1 MGSDHGHDHG
11 SCSHDHGKDHSHS
24 HGDEHGTCSHDHAHD
39 HAHGGH
45 GDDHGHHGGEEFV
58 PAGSMHDQF
67 LLLCATVCGLGL
79 CWMMYF
85 WMTGLPL
92 AAVTEHGE
100 GAAHHE
106 MHDMGEE
113 TQLKQEGE
121 HASEHSGE
129 TKDVKT
135 SGDGPIGGGPILDKP
150 ADSSHSTESP
160 APAPAGEGSYASD
173 AAKEGGH

>member
-11 SCSHDHGKDHSHS
+11 SCSHDHGKDHGHS
-24 HGDEHGTCSHDHAHD
+24 HGDEHGACSHDHAHD

-58 PAGSMHDQF
+58 PAGSAHDQF
-67 LLLCATVCGLGL
+67 LLLCATICGLGL

-106 MHDMGEE
+106 VMDEAG
-113 TQLKQEGE
+113 LKQEGE
-121 HASEHSGE
+121 HGGEAVKTETATPHGE
-129 TKDVKT
+129 T
-135 SGDGPIGGGPILDKP
+135 
-150 ADSSHSTESP
+150 STQSASP
-160 APAPAGEGSYASD
+160 TTETTAPAPQGEASHGSED
-173 AAKEGGH
+173 AKEGGH

>member
-11 SCSHDHGKDHSHS
+11 SCSHDHGKDHGHA
-24 HGDEHGTCSHDHAHD
+24 HGDE
-39 HAHGGH
+39 HGGH

-58 PAGSMHDQF
+58 PKGSAHDQF

-106 MHDMGEE
+106 VMDEAG
-113 TQLKQEGE
+113 LKQE
-121 HASEHSGE
+121 SEHGGEAVKSETAAPHGE
-129 TKDVKT
+129 TST
-135 SGDGPIGGGPILDKP
+135 QSATP
-150 ADSSHSTESP
+150 ATEPTAAAPGEDPGHGST
-160 APAPAGEGSYASD
+160 D
-173 AAKEGGH
+173 AKEGGH